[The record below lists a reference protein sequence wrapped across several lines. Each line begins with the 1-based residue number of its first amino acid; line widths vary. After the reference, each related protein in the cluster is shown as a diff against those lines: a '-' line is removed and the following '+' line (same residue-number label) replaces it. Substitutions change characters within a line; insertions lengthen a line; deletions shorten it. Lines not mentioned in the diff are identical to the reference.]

1 MKRKSHASRIREY
14 LTAHPDAKPSVVA
27 QALKCAVSNVY
38 VAKQQMKANAKQA
51 KPNNVRALDTPVA
64 PVVPVVEITVH
75 VDEVLAFITKVLTRE
90 ELVGFYKASQVLSAS
105 GVDPAFSNLYVEY
118 LRGAL
123 SPR

>member
-64 PVVPVVEITVH
+64 PVVPVVEMVPST
-75 VDEVLAFITKVLTRE
+75 DSRM
-90 ELVGFYKASQVLSAS
+90 
-105 GVDPAFSNLYVEY
+105 
-118 LRGAL
+118 
-123 SPR
+123 

>member
-51 KPNNVRALDTPVA
+51 KPNNVRALDTPAPKPVEVVA
-64 PVVPVVEITVH
+64 H